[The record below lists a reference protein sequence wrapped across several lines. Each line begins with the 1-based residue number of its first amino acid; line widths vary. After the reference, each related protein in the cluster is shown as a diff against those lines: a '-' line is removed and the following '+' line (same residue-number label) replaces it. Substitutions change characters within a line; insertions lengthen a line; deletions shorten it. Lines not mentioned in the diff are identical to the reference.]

1 MSNLIYR
8 KLTMTLELSHFSA
21 ALLFSVFASVVFG
34 ITQRNSTREMI
45 RYGLYCFALFL
56 GGVILAG
63 WVMWVL
69 RH

>member
-1 MSNLIYR
+1 
-8 KLTMTLELSHFSA
+8 MTLELSHFSA

-34 ITQRNSTREMI
+34 ITQRNSSREMI

-63 WVMWVL
+63 WVMWFL